1 MIALLTREADT
12 EPEQE
17 QTDIQRI
24 GAQLREWRHKRGWS
38 LRQMEAEGAKLG
50 YKFLYSTIQQIEA
63 GVVPNPHFATV
74 RAIMHILGRSLA
86 ELDVPPDPDL
96 EQISQLVADI

>member
-1 MIALLTREADT
+1 
-12 EPEQE
+12 
-17 QTDIQRI
+17 
-24 GAQLREWRHKRGWS
+24 
-38 LRQMEAEGAKLG
+38 MEAEGAKLG

-96 EQISQLVADI
+96 EQISQLVADIKRLDPYKLEVVKEVVSALHDKAKREHRTK